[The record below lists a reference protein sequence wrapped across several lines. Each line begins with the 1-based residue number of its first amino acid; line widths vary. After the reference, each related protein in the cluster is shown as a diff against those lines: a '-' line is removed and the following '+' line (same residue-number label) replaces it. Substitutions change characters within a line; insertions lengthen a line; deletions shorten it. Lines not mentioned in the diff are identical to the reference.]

1 MNYYNEI
8 DKSAANWLRQL
19 IKGGLIPPGDVD
31 ERSIVDVKP
40 EELKNYVQCH
50 FFCGIA
56 GWPLA
61 LQLAQ
66 WPTDRPVWT
75 GSCPCQPFSAAGK
88 GLGQRDERHLWPAF
102 FNLIRECRPQHVF
115 GEQVASAIGHGWL
128 DGVSADLEP
137 EGYACGANVL
147 GAHSVGAPH
156 IRQRLYWVANSLRDR
171 SQGGGHEEPWQ
182 GAASV
187 RLRSSD
193 SGDSGRLANS
203 LRPRLEGHGGDER
216 DRDESGRINPLAT
229 GSASEV
235 CAVGGVANPN
245 SRKCDGIADGEG
257 CKQHGPPSG
266 RKQGDSEPEPCGE
279 LSGLGIT
286 DRYGRVEGFTAATPA
301 GHRDS
306 AEPAGVHGWMG
317 DADGQSARWHCGG
330 AHAAEDQHGA
340 RYGNNNGPIDA
351 GDCVHSFWS
360 DSRWLLCRDGKNRR
374 IPTQPALFPLA
385 DGLPYKLARRGSIRP
400 ALLKGAGNAI
410 VPQVAAEFVTAF
422 MEIEQMNQQNTIQ

>member
-40 EELKNYVQCH
+40 DELKSYVQCH

-66 WPTDRPVWT
+66 WPSSRPIWT

-88 GLGQRDERHLWPAF
+88 GLGQLDERHLWPAF
-102 FNLIRECRPQHVF
+102 FNLIRECRPQQVF
-115 GEQVASAIGHGWL
+115 GEQVASAIAHGWL

-137 EGYACGANVL
+137 EGYACGATVL

-156 IRQRLYWVANSLRDR
+156 IRQRLYWVANSLR
-171 SQGGGHEEPWQ
+171 
-182 GAASV
+182 
-187 RLRSSD
+187 
-193 SGDSGRLANS
+193 
-203 LRPRLEGHGGDER
+203 PRLEGHSRDER
-216 DRDESGRINPLAT
+216 DGHESGRINQIAA
-229 GSASEV
+229 GSASEGG
-235 CAVGGVANPN
+235 AVGWMGDAK
-245 SRKCDGIADGEG
+245 SRGFGIIRNEARQGSGGHADGA
-257 CKQHGPPSG
+257 
-266 RKQGDSEPEPCGE
+266 GE
-279 LSGLGIT
+279 LSGMAISNKLNGDGAGPCSGDDGRQWKPGELRGVEDTSSGMGLPDSNGRSEGII
-286 DRYGRVEGFTAATPA
+286 ATETT
-301 GHRDS
+301 GHGDS

-317 DADGQSARWHCGG
+317 YADGQSARWHCGG
-330 AHAAEDQHGA
+330 AHAAEAQHGA
-340 RYGNNNGPIDA
+340 RYGNDNRPVDA
-351 GDCVHSFWS
+351 SDCVHSFWS
-360 DSRWLLCRDGKNRR
+360 DSRWLLCRDGKHRR
-374 IPTQPALFPLA
+374 IPTEPALFPLA
-385 DGLPYKLARRGSIRP
+385 DGLSYKLARRGSIRP

-422 MEIEQMNQQNTIQ
+422 MKIEQMNQQNTIQ